1 MNLTELVS
9 EFCAGHLGET
19 VTATQLH
26 QFVSGRV
33 PCTPGSE
40 SRILRKL
47 KDRGAVSY
55 TVSGRNRNEY
65 TITGV
70 Y

>member
-9 EFCAGHLGET
+9 EYCAGHLGET

-26 QFVSGRV
+26 QFVSTRV
-33 PCTPGSE
+33 PCAPGSE

-47 KDRGAVSY
+47 KNRGVISY
-55 TVSGRNRNEY
+55 TVGGKSRNEY